1 VTFGTPALT
10 GVMRYFTLEP
20 RARVVPVL
28 AAPHLS
34 PANATRAGEKHLRA
48 VTALRHASLL

>member
-1 VTFGTPALT
+1 
-10 GVMRYFTLEP
+10 
-20 RARVVPVL
+20 VPVL